1 MDELNYV
8 IRILMYCVI
17 STLYV
22 THLLNLRCASYK
34 EVRSMY
40 FDTSK
45 LWIYLKKY
53 LIKSCFEYKCWKYK
67 DRYDKKVK
75 TLYMVFTLKFPYL
88 YLMRL
93 AKKDLRLM
101 YFYDYTQHF

>member
-45 LWIYLKKY
+45 LWIYLKN
-53 LIKSCFEYKCWKYK
+53 I
-67 DRYDKKVK
+67 
-75 TLYMVFTLKFPYL
+75 
-88 YLMRL
+88 
-93 AKKDLRLM
+93 
-101 YFYDYTQHF
+101 